1 MWGISLTL
9 LKNGNYYIYED
20 ASADGMTYEA
30 KAIYS
35 NNNRYILTVTPGDS
49 EYAAD
54 IFANIPD

>member
-1 MWGISLTL
+1 MTL